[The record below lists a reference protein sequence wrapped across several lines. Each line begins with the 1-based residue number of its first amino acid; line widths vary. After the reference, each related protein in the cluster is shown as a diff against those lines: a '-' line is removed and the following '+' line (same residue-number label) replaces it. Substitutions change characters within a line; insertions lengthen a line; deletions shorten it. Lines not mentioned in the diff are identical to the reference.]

1 VLPLAIGAIV
11 IVAAAF
17 GLTKVFGGSSKHTPA
32 NTPTVSTLP
41 SPQLTP
47 NTQGT
52 PNARPIIWLGMEI
65 TSVAPGVTV
74 VETVRP
80 NSNGDLAGL
89 EPGDVLLG
97 VNNHSVGSP
106 AAVTSAIKGLHTG
119 DHVTLEVN
127 NGGAVLQ
134 LVATLAAPPTPYP

>member
-1 VLPLAIGAIV
+1 VLPLALGALV

-17 GLTKVFGGSSKHTPA
+17 GLSKVFGGSSKHPA
-32 NTPTVSTLP
+32 HALTVSTLP
-41 SPQLTP
+41 TPPVTP
-47 NTQGT
+47 NTPGT
-52 PNARPIIWLGMEI
+52 PNVRPIMWLGMEI

-97 VNNHSVGSP
+97 VNNHAVGSP
-106 AAVTSAIKGLHTG
+106 AAVASAIKGLHSG
-119 DHVTLEVN
+119 DHVTLQVN